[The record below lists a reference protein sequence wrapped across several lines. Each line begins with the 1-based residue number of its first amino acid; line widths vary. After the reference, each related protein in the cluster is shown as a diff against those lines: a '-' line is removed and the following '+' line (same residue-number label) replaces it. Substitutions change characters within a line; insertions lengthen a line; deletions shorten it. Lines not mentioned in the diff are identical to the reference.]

1 MYDSDHR
8 TTEVVT
14 LDEFDEWK
22 SIQQTD
28 DHLDATEL
36 EMLINSD
43 MSSYVL
49 ILVNREDHPM
59 GVGIF
64 EYGFVI
70 RRIGS
75 VRYPNE
81 EEGLEGKW
89 HFVRLPSSSFTFPKN
104 PDRWWNSYIEDDVD
118 SSSSSHDEDDD
129 GDDFEVQIMSLNM
142 ACVTIASYGQ
152 IELVHGETSVIY
164 RSQNVRD
171 DDLDCAMCCD
181 K

>member
-1 MYDSDHR
+1 MHDSDR
-8 TTEVVT
+8 T

-22 SIQQTD
+22 IIQNTY
-28 DHLDATEL
+28 DHLDAIEL
-36 EMLINSD
+36 EMLLNKL
-43 MSSYVL
+43 SYVL

-70 RRIGS
+70 CRIGS
-75 VRYPNE
+75 DRFPE
-81 EEGLEGKW
+81 EEGPEGCEEKW
-89 HFVRLPSSSFTFPKN
+89 HFVRLPSSSFTFPTD
-104 PDRWWNSYIEDDVD
+104 PDRWWNSYPTMEDNDD
-118 SSSSSHDEDDD
+118 DLSASDDD
-129 GDDFEVQIMSLNM
+129 GDDSEVEIVSLKT
-142 ACVTIASYGQ
+142 ACDIIVSYGQ

-171 DDLDCAMCCD
+171 DDLDHAMC